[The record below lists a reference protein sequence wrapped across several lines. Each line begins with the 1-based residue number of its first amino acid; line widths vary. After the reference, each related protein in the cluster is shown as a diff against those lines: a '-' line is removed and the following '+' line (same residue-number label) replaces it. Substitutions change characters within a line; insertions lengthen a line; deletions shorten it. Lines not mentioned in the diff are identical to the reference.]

1 MQSVIKLVQ
10 GRCNKLV
17 IAGGFATPND
27 FVGYLNKFHTE
38 FGIHIPDMAG
48 FFCFFSTPHIQ
59 VVLFPRLRLETSGV
73 TLTPDLVDFNLESP
87 AH

>member
-1 MQSVIKLVQ
+1 MGTGQSAGGLSHHRLMQSVIKLVQ

-48 FFCFFSTPHIQ
+48 Q
-59 VVLFPRLRLETSGV
+59 ERLGRMALS
-73 TLTPDLVDFNLESP
+73 
-87 AH
+87 